1 MHDGLRARRASLA
14 AGRARA
20 LSRTAPLRL
29 AWKTPP
35 MPRRALAA
43 RAPAA
48 AAPARAMLAG
58 LLLAAAL
65 HGVPA
70 GGRPRPAAA
79 PHASPSGTVRHT
91 PPACAAPART
101 ASLRYPLAV
110 RVTVVHVGHGA
121 VVVADVCLDGA
132 GPFPFLVDSGSSIS
146 VVGTA
151 LVARFHLGAAGAP
164 RRAAGFACTA
174 RVVPV
179 RVADWSLGG
188 VALAPQVVVA
198 HSLPAIGVLGPLD
211 GIVGS
216 DVLSRFAAVRVDY
229 ETSTLTLA
237 SHEGAPLRPGL
248 VVGPTA
254 GPDLALASRRVRA
267 DVGIDV
273 ESHDGEVAAFA
284 PVRLG
289 GRPGLPFLVD
299 TGAASTAVA
308 ARLAGADH
316 LTRAR
321 GAERVAGFGCS
332 ATLHEALSGPW
343 SLGPT
348 PLTPEH
354 VAILPAGGIAV
365 DGLLGSD
372 VFLRAGSVVVDY
384 RAARLVLESG

>member
-1 MHDGLRARRASLA
+1 
-14 AGRARA
+14 
-20 LSRTAPLRL
+20 
-29 AWKTPP
+29 

-43 RAPAA
+43 RAPAV

-58 LLLAAAL
+58 LLLAGLL

-70 GGRPRPAAA
+70 GGRPRPATV
-79 PHASPSGTVRHT
+79 PHASPSAGTVRNT
-91 PPACAAPART
+91 LPACVAPARA

-146 VVGTA
+146 VVGTG
-151 LVARFHLGAAGAP
+151 LVDRFHLGAAGAP
-164 RRAAGFACTA
+164 RRAAGFACSA

-198 HSLPAIGVLGPLD
+198 HSLPALGVHEPLD

-229 ETSTLTLA
+229 VTSTLTLA

-248 VVGPTA
+248 VVGPAA

-273 ESHDGEVAAFA
+273 ESHGGEVAAFA

-289 GRPGLPFLVD
+289 SRPGLPFLVD
-299 TGAASTAVA
+299 TGAATTAVA
-308 ARLAGADH
+308 ARLVGADH

-321 GAERVAGFGCS
+321 GVERVAGFGCS

-343 SLGPT
+343 SLGT
-348 PLTPEH
+348 APLTPEH

-372 VFLRAGSVVVDY
+372 VFLQTGSVVVDY